1 MRLIDWIARAR
12 TAVRSSASVDWVVL
26 TAGMVAIAIGIAAF
40 LSDGLGDLA
49 TLVDRADHDG

>member
-12 TAVRSSASVDWVVL
+12 TAVRSSVSVDWVVL